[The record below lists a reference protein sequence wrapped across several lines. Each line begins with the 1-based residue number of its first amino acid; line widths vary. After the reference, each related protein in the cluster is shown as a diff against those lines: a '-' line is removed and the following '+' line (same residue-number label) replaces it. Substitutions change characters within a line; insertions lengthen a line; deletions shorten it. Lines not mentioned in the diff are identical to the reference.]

1 MATLMPTNVA
11 SFTLAEILAA
21 TGARALGDLS
31 SPVIGVSTDTRTLKP
46 GNLYVALR
54 GEHFDGHAYVDAA
67 IRAGATAVIVD
78 SEVNAPSACVLVVND
93 TLVALGALAHAYR
106 ERLEREHALR
116 WVIGITGS
124 VGKTTTKEMCSAVLE
139 GVGEQVHRTPGNLNN
154 RIGLPLTVLSAS
166 ASTTALVLEMGMNEP
181 GEIAALAAIARPHV
195 GIVTSVAAVHTE
207 GVGSIE
213 SVAKEKGSLLTSLSA
228 EASAI
233 FTVDD
238 RNLLPF
244 ADGSTAHIKV
254 GTGRHEDASV
264 RLLERGMTLDGRTT
278 LRVAFAASLGVQP
291 ELTLSLA
298 SPGDGAAKNACCAL
312 ALAAIVSKS
321 RLTDAA
327 RALEGLTPGAGRGMG
342 VEGIAGALLLDDA
355 YNASRRSIVNALEI
369 ASELAQT
376 RKGRIVAVLGDML
389 ELGAYEEEEHLRVGE
404 TVARVGVSLF
414 VACGNRM
421 RIAAEEARELG
432 ADFVV
437 EESDPMDAIAH
448 VIHFVQPAD
457 VIVVKGSRSMKMER
471 VVDALRKRSESRP
484 TGDAMM
490 DEAPFGASAVE
501 GEDA

>member
-11 SFTLAEILAA
+11 LFTLAEILAA
-21 TGARALGDLS
+21 TGARPVGDLVA
-31 SPVIGVSTDTRTLKP
+31 PVVGVSTDTRTLKP
-46 GNLYVALR
+46 GNVYIALR
-54 GEHFDGHAYVDAA
+54 GEHFDGHAYIEGA
-67 IRAGATAVIVD
+67 IRAGAAAVIVD
-78 SEVNAPSACVLVVND
+78 SVVSAPSACVLLVED

-139 GVGEQVHRTPGNLNN
+139 GVGEHVHRTPGNLNN
-154 RIGLPLTVLSAS
+154 RIGLPLTVLGANE
-166 ASTTALVLEMGMNEP
+166 STTALVLEMGMNEP

-213 SVAKEKGSLLTSLSA
+213 NVAMEKGSLLTALSA
-228 EASAI
+228 DASAI

-238 RNLLPF
+238 RDLQPF
-244 ADGSTAHIKV
+244 ADASSAHIKV
-254 GTGRHEDASV
+254 GTGRHQDASV
-264 RLLERGMTLDGRTT
+264 RLVERGMTLEGRTK
-278 LRVAFAASLGVQP
+278 LRVAFAASLGVGH

-321 RLTDAA
+321 RLADAVH
-327 RALEGLTPGAGRGMG
+327 ALEALTPGAGRGMS
-342 VEGIAGALLLDDA
+342 VEGIDGSLLLDDA

-369 ASELAQT
+369 AAELAQT

-389 ELGAYEEEEHLRVGE
+389 ELGAYEEEEHLRIGE
-404 TVARVGVSLF
+404 TVARIGVSLF
-414 VACGNRM
+414 VACGKRM
-421 RIAAEEARELG
+421 RAAAQEARELG

-437 EESDPMDAIAH
+437 EESDPMEAVAH
-448 VIHFVQPAD
+448 VIDFIQPAD

-471 VVDALRKRSESRP
+471 VVDALRKRTESRP
-484 TGDAMM
+484 TDEAMTA
-490 DEAPFGASAVE
+490 EAPFGESAVE

>member
-1 MATLMPTNVA
+1 MATLTPQNQA
-11 SFTLAEILAA
+11 AFTVPEIIEA
-21 TGARALGDLS
+21 TGARALGPLEARI
-31 SPVIGVSTDTRTLKP
+31 VGVSTDTRTLKA
-46 GNLYVALR
+46 GNLYIALR

-78 SEVNAPSACVLVVND
+78 REVSASSACVLVVPD
-93 TLVALGALAHAYR
+93 TLVALGAIAHAYR

-139 GVGEQVHRTPGNLNN
+139 GIGERVHRTPGNLNN
-154 RIGLPLTVLSAS
+154 RIGLPLTVLSAD

-181 GEIAALAAIARPHV
+181 GEIAALATIARPNV

-213 SVAKEKGSLLTSLSA
+213 NVAKEKGSLLTALSA
-228 EASAI
+228 NGAAI

-238 RNLLPF
+238 RNLQPF
-244 ADGSTAHIKV
+244 VVASAAHLKI
-254 GTGRHEDASV
+254 GTGRHEDASA
-264 RLLERGMTLDGRTT
+264 RLVERQMTLDGRTRI
-278 LRVAFAASLGVQP
+278 RVAFAASLGVLP

-312 ALAAIVSKS
+312 GLATIVSRS
-321 RLTDAA
+321 RLADAA
-327 RALEGLTPGAGRGMG
+327 KALESLTPGAGRGMG
-342 VEGIAGALLLDDA
+342 VEGVDGTLLLDDA

-369 ASELAQT
+369 AAELAQT

-414 VACGNRM
+414 VACGKRM
-421 RIAAEEARELG
+421 RVAADEARELG

-437 EESDPMDAIAH
+437 EESDPMEAVAH
-448 VIHFVQPAD
+448 VLDFIQPAD

-471 VVDALRKRSESRP
+471 VVDALRKKSESRP
-484 TGDAMM
+484 TDEAMM
-490 DEAPFGASAVE
+490 SNAPFGDDAVE
-501 GEDA
+501 SEDA